1 MTENFVLVP
10 GAWHGGWAYQ
20 AVAAALRSRGHR
32 VFAATSPGLGVNDDP
47 AGLALDECVSALVAD
62 IDKLGTDGIT
72 LVGHSWGGYVIAG
85 ATPVVAARLRRVV
98 FWSAFVPEAGRSLYD
113 EVPPDYQQLFTQL
126 AGASAD
132 NTVALPL
139 PVFQGVF
146 MNDADPATAGVV
158 HAQLRPQPYR
168 YFTDAPVNGT
178 AYQDAGV
185 PLSYVLSADDVSLP
199 PGEYGWDRFAGRI
212 GATPISTPGS
222 HESLFTKPAELA
234 DALLVAAEVSFASP
248 SS

>member
-20 AVAAALRSRGHR
+20 AVAASLRSRGHR

-47 AGLALDECVSALVAD
+47 VGLTLEDSVNALVTD
-62 IDKLGTDGIT
+62 VEKLGADDIT

-85 ATPVVAARLRRVV
+85 AAPSLAAHLRRLV
-98 FWSAFVPEAGRSLYD
+98 FWSAFVPEPGRSLYD
-113 EVPPDYQQLFTQL
+113 EVPPDYQELFAQL

-146 MNDADPATAGVV
+146 MNDADPATVAVV

-168 YFTDAPVNGT
+168 FFTDPPVKG
-178 AYQDAGV
+178 AGYREAGV
-185 PLSYVLSADDVSLP
+185 PLSYVLSTDDVALP
-199 PGEYGWDRFAGRI
+199 PGEYGWNRFAERI
-212 GATPISTPGS
+212 GATPIEAPGS
-222 HESLFTKPAELA
+222 HESLFTKPVELA
-234 DALLVAAEVSFASP
+234 DAFLAAAGVG
-248 SS
+248 

>member
-20 AVAAALRSRGHR
+20 AVAASLRSRGHR
-32 VFAATSPGLGVNDDP
+32 VFADQPRPRRQRRPSGADTRGQRQRTRHRRREARADD
-47 AGLALDECVSALVAD
+47 
-62 IDKLGTDGIT
+62 IT

-85 ATPVVAARLRRVV
+85 AAPSLAAHLRRLV
-98 FWSAFVPEAGRSLYD
+98 FWSAFVPEPGRSLYD
-113 EVPPDYQQLFTQL
+113 EVPPDYQQLFAQV

-146 MNDADPATAGVV
+146 MNDADPATAAVV

-168 YFTDAPVNGT
+168 FFTDPPVKG
-178 AYQDAGV
+178 AGYREAGV
-185 PLSYVLSADDVSLP
+185 PLSYVLSTDDVALP
-199 PGEYGWDRFAGRI
+199 PGEYGWNRFAERI
-212 GATPISTPGS
+212 GATPIEAPGS
-222 HESLFTKPAELA
+222 HESLFTKPVELA
-234 DALLVAAEVSFASP
+234 DAFLAAAGVG
-248 SS
+248 